1 MMYWRASAAET
12 GALAAQ
18 MAGSEQRTSAAL
30 ARARAASL
38 RTAASNALA
47 QRLHVEARS
56 KQATLDGL
64 SAQAVAQAD
73 KAATASK
80 AADAVLKGMKA
91 SSASIL
97 AQAAS
102 LSVEDVRRL
111 FAGEYER
118 QNDWRQKTLRDYYT
132 EASDAATDAAAPYRA
147 LEQQARASAQR
158 LQVAALSAGGGN
170 AKQRMADVADAEAT
184 ARETFSGG
192 EAIVSARQDV
202 GDAMA
207 RHAVAVRSA
216 IRARSLQASADEANS
231 AVAAY
236 AEGARAAASNAA
248 RTVDPFGMPPL
259 PVADISSAFLPPS
272 P

>member
-1 MMYWRASAAET
+1 MAAARPPRRVESVLSGL
-12 GALAAQ
+12 GARPRQ
-18 MAGSEQRTSAAL
+18 
-30 ARARAASL
+30 
-38 RTAASNALA
+38 
-47 QRLHVEARS
+47 ARS

-158 LQVAALSAGGGN
+158 LQAGG
-170 AKQRMADVADAEAT
+170 AT
-184 ARETFSGG
+184 PQSHQHHSTTR
-192 EAIVSARQDV
+192 
-202 GDAMA
+202 
-207 RHAVAVRSA
+207 
-216 IRARSLQASADEANS
+216 
-231 AVAAY
+231 
-236 AEGARAAASNAA
+236 
-248 RTVDPFGMPPL
+248 
-259 PVADISSAFLPPS
+259 
-272 P
+272 